1 MRPGLGSTVNAV
13 ALAGFVRGY
22 SRFPLWLLMSLFFA
36 QVEHV
41 SYFDIGLIFM
51 GREFLAIPMGLYG
64 GSLTDRM
71 GRRRLMLFSVTLS
84 LASFSS
90 MLILVYLNLSVILI
104 LVAFYAAGLAA
115 SLQRVINS
123 AIISDVSTESQRI
136 SAFGRLRI
144 FSNAGVGVGMV
155 SAGLAYSYSIVL
167 FFLVPVVGAF
177 IELLVYGLFVHET
190 APARTVRRGRMTDG
204 VTDWNLIK
212 ASVILAFS
220 GLVAIMFL
228 TPMFPLYFSEFDSLS
243 PVRISILFALNTVV
257 VVLFQVPV
265 NRIAERRGEV
275 MVLSAG
281 LIIYS
286 ICYLCFGIL
295 SDFYLVALLVTLL
308 SLGENMVLPMG
319 QAIISKMAPPER
331 RGYYFGTF
339 STVNGFIQPLGP
351 IIGMSMLQIF
361 VQEPFAIWVLLM
373 AFGFINAL
381 AVLSLRVRR
390 KPSGSSAV

>member
-381 AVLSLRVRR
+381 AVLSLRVYR
-390 KPSGSSAV
+390 KPSGSGAV

>member
-71 GRRRLMLFSVTLS
+71 GRRRLMLFSVTIS